1 MPRLNT
7 PREENT
13 VARPLRVEYPGAHYH
28 VINRGN
34 AGENIFE
41 TNKDREKF
49 LIYLGKAVERFSLTI
64 HTYCLMANHYH
75 LLVETPKANLSAAMQ
90 WLSVSYAVY
99 YNRKQQ
105 RRGHLFEGR
114 FKALLI
120 EADAYLQELSS
131 YIHLNP
137 VRAKLVE
144 KPAAFKWSSYPAFI
158 GKTKAPDWLE
168 TRRVLGYF
176 GRKKRDAVKNYKLFV
191 EGIDIDSLEN
201 PANRAA
207 GGFILG
213 DVDFVQ
219 WVKEKFLYI
228 REEEKEIPQ
237 LQVLTS
243 KISLERILRSVCDEF
258 GCEEEQ
264 IREKGRKRN
273 RAREMA
279 IYLSRDLS
287 GISCRDLG
295 VFFGGVSGAAI
306 TMNYNQ
312 VIRDA
317 EQNRKLQGK
326 INRIKHRILNI

>member
-1 MPRLNT
+1 
-7 PREENT
+7 

-34 AGENIFE
+34 AGGNIFE
-41 TNKDREKF
+41 TKKDREKF
-49 LIYLGKAVERFSLTI
+49 LDYLGKAVERFSLTI
-64 HTYCLMANHYH
+64 HTYCLMTNHYH
-75 LLVETPKANLSAAMQ
+75 LLVETPKANLSAAIQ

-99 YNRKQQ
+99 YNRRHQ

-120 EADAYLQELSS
+120 EADEYLQGLSR

-144 KPAAFKWSSYPAFI
+144 KPAAYKWSSYPAFI
-158 GKTKAPDWLE
+158 GRTKRPDWLV
-168 TRRVLGYF
+168 TRRVQGYF
-176 GRKKRDAVKNYKLFV
+176 GRKKREAVKNYKLFV

-201 PANRAA
+201 PTSRAA

-213 DVDFVQ
+213 DADFVQ

-237 LQVLTS
+237 LQVLKS
-243 KISLERILRSVCDEF
+243 EVSLERIIRAVCDEF
-258 GCEEEQ
+258 GCEEDQ
-264 IREKGRKRN
+264 IREKGRKRH
-273 RAREMA
+273 RAREFA
-279 IYLSRDLS
+279 IYLSRDLA

-306 TMNYNQ
+306 TMKYNQ
-312 VIRDA
+312 VSREIA
-317 EQNRKLQGK
+317 QNRKQWG
-326 INRIKHRILNI
+326 RIKSIKQQILNI

>member
-1 MPRLNT
+1 
-7 PREENT
+7 

-34 AGENIFE
+34 AGGNIFE
-41 TNKDREKF
+41 TKKDRERF
-49 LIYLGKAVERFSLTI
+49 LNYLGKAVERFSLTI
-64 HTYCLMANHYH
+64 HAYCLMTNHYH

-99 YNRKQQ
+99 YNRRHQ

-120 EADAYLQELSS
+120 EADEYLQELSR

-137 VRAKLVE
+137 VRAKVVE
-144 KPAAFKWSSYPAFI
+144 KPAAYKWSSYLAFI
-158 GKTKAPDWLE
+158 GKTKTLDWLE

-176 GRKKRDAVKNYKLFV
+176 GRKKREAVRNYKLFV

-201 PANRAA
+201 PTNRAA

-213 DVDFVQ
+213 DADFVQ
-219 WVKEKFLYI
+219 WVKEKFLYM

-237 LQVLTS
+237 LQVLKS
-243 KISLERILRSVCDEF
+243 KVSLERILRAVCDEF

-264 IREKGRKRN
+264 IRQKGRKRN
-273 RAREMA
+273 RAREFA

-306 TMNYNQ
+306 TMKYNQ
-312 VIRDA
+312 VIRET
-317 EQNRKLQGK
+317 EQNRKLRGK
-326 INRIKHRILNI
+326 TKRIKQQILNI